1 MGTLQPKFDGE
12 TVVVTGGTSGI
23 GRETAFQFGAAGATV
38 LVADIEED
46 PKDAE
51 VPTAEAIEAAGGTA
65 TFVETDVSER
75 EEVRDLVEAAREF
88 GGVDVMVNNAGL
100 YIGGSVRELDP
111 EDFLAIQRVNAL
123 GVFLGTQVAANDM
136 IAREDPGVVLNT
148 ASISSDV
155 AQKGQVQYDASKG
168 AVRMI
173 TRGSALELAEH
184 GIRVNAVAPGHIAT
198 EFVEGWT
205 EEAKQT
211 IADDEM
217 IKPVPLGRAGL
228 PEDVAGAFLYLAS
241 EEASYVTG
249 ELVTVDGGWSV
260 F

>member
-23 GRETAFQFGAAGATV
+23 GRETAFRFGAAGATV

-46 PKDAE
+46 SKDTE

-65 TFVETDVSER
+65 TFVETDVSDR

-228 PEDVAGAFLYLAS
+228 PEDIAGAFLYLAS